1 MDAEIR
7 KLMRQA
13 AKLERLGG
21 SENDRQALDLRMRAA
36 ALRRQI
42 REDVER

>member
-21 SENDRQALDLRMRAA
+21 SENDRRALDLRMLAA
-36 ALRRQI
+36 ALRRQV
-42 REDVER
+42 RVGAER